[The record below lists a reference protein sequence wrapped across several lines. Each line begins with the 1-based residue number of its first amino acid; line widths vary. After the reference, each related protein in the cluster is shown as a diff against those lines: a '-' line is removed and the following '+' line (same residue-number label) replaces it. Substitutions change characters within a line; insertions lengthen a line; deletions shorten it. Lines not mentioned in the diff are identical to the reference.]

1 MVLQAVPPQW
11 IFAKVGIAHRGAPPT
26 SQLISPPE
34 GTRSQE
40 IQKRPIWTKADTR
53 TDPVWVHLWGSTLRR
68 HQERSRDPGQVS
80 VSPTRSPSQPGR
92 RHPVAAFRRFPLIP
106 TTTTFGK
113 PDFGWAPFAPLGSW
127 ELTRVVIGN
136 PLFDMADDA
145 GPQLP
150 SNGIFGNLA
159 WGKCLFRHCQSLS
172 LGGLLQV
179 EISSKSR

>member
-26 SQLISPPE
+26 NQLISPPE

-40 IQKRPIWTKADTR
+40 MQRRPIWAKADTR
-53 TDPVWVHLWGSTLRR
+53 MDPVWVRSLGIHSPTPSRKKS
-68 HQERSRDPGQVS
+68 RSRS
-80 VSPTRSPSQPGR
+80 SIRITRASPSQPGR
-92 RHPVAAFRRFPLIP
+92 RHPVAALRRFPLIP

-127 ELTRVVIGN
+127 ELTRVVVGN
-136 PLFDMADDA
+136 PLFDVTDDA

-159 WGKCLFRHCQSLS
+159 GEVFVQALS
-172 LGGLLQV
+172 ILVARRATTGDDF
-179 EISSKSR
+179 K